1 MSQSAVRSIQRRA
14 GGMVRSAATTSACA
28 LAVLA
33 ATPLLNAS
41 TIRHDVPDSSYTA
54 LANDPQYA
62 SVGAVS
68 YRDPNLKS
76 FYASGT
82 LISPYWVLTA
92 AHVTQDISTATFNV
106 GGNTAFNGTTYG
118 LADHFSN
125 PNWPGALTVN
135 GNDIGL
141 IRLSTPVT
149 NITPASRYYSG
160 NEIGQIAVSVGFGL
174 TGTGLTG
181 QQANTLGTKRAIEN
195 NIDVFGS
202 NFGYQNGIFA
212 SDFDDPTGNTTGPL
226 GSSIPRPLEGCIAAG
241 DSGGGAFISVNGR
254 AYVAGVH
261 SFFARNPGMGD
272 PNGSYGD
279 YYASTRVT
287 QYNTW
292 IDDNTAI
299 NWVGNSSGS
308 FTDNSRW
315 TIGTTSTNA
324 YPTAY
329 YTAGF
334 NVVGNYTVT
343 FDGSALQN
351 YQLLA
356 RNGNITLNL
365 NGSTYSLLSQAYEG
379 ALVVGRY
386 SGNSASI
393 TLTAGT
399 LNTRDAIIGQLTGSS
414 GRVIM
419 GANSTWNAT
428 GDVYVGGTSVGPGG
442 GGTIIVAN
450 SSAAVNV
457 SGTLRVLSTGTV
469 SYSNGTLSVG
479 TLDVAGGRVTL
490 PTGSSRVLQAKQL
503 MISGLGKLDLNDN
516 DMIINYDGASPISDV
531 RSYVASGFN
540 NGLQTGNG
548 IISTR
553 AKTSPNAGE
562 SGKTRVGFSEASSV
576 GLSSFDGIAV
586 DGSTILLKYT
596 YAGDANLDGMVDL
609 KDLAALASSWQTSGY
624 WSNGDFNYD
633 GTVNASDL
641 GLLSTNWQAGTTAA
655 LGPQLSLTSM
665 LTSFGLPTPVPEPV
679 SMSMLLAAAAM
690 LRRRRRA

>member
-1 MSQSAVRSIQRRA
+1 MSNRSVRPIRRGA
-14 GGMVRSAATTSACA
+14 GRPARPTAALGACA

-41 TIRHDVPDSSYTA
+41 TIRDDVPDGSYTA
-54 LANDPQYA
+54 LANDPKYA
-62 SVGAVS
+62 SVGAI
-68 YRDPNLKS
+68 S
-76 FYASGT
+76 FTDADHESFFASGT

-92 AHVTQDISTATFNV
+92 AHVTQAISAATFNV
-106 GGNTAFNGTTYG
+106 GGSTGFNGTTYTI
-118 LADHFSN
+118 ADHFSH
-125 PNWPGALTVN
+125 PNWPGALTTA

-141 IRLSTPVT
+141 IRLSSPVT
-149 NITPASRYYSG
+149 DITPGSRYYSG
-160 NEIGQIAVSVGFGL
+160 NELGQLATSVGFGL

-181 QQANTLGTKRAIEN
+181 QQANTLGTKRAIQN
-195 NIDVFGS
+195 DIDAFGS
-202 NFGYQNGIFA
+202 AFGYQNGIFA
-212 SDFDDPTGNTTGPL
+212 SDFDDPNGNVTGPL
-226 GSSIPRPLEGCIAAG
+226 GSTITRALEGCIAGG
-241 DSGGGAFISVNGR
+241 DSGGAAFISANGR

-261 SFFARNPGMGD
+261 SFFARDPFMGQ

-292 IDDNTAI
+292 IDDNLPN

-315 TIGTTSTNA
+315 TIGTTTTNA

-334 NVVGNYTVT
+334 NSPGSYTVT

-356 RNGNITLNL
+356 RRGDITLNL
-365 NGSTYSLLSQAYEG
+365 NGSTYSLVSQAYEG

-393 TLTAGT
+393 TLTGGT
-399 LNTRDAIIGQLTGSS
+399 LNTRDAMLGQLTGSS
-414 GRVIM
+414 GRIIM

-442 GGTIIVAN
+442 GGTITIAN
-450 SSAAVNV
+450 STAAVNV
-457 SGTLRVLSTGTV
+457 SGTLRVFTSGTV

-490 PTGSSRVLQAKQL
+490 PTGSHRVLQARQL
-503 MISGLGKLDLNDN
+503 ILSGLGKLDLNDN
-516 DMIINYDGASPISDV
+516 DMIIDYDGASPISGV
-531 RSYVASGFN
+531 RSYIVAGFN

-548 IISTR
+548 VISTR

-562 SGKTRVGFSEASSV
+562 AGKTRVGFGEASSV
-576 GLSSFDGIAV
+576 GLTSFDGINV
-586 DGSTILLKYT
+586 DASTILLKYT
-596 YAGDANLDGMVDL
+596 YAGDANLDGMVDIR
-609 KDLAALASSWQTSGY
+609 DLALLASSWKTSGF
-624 WSNGDFNYD
+624 WTNGDFNYD
-633 GTVNASDL
+633 GTVNAADL
-641 GLLSTNWQAGTTAA
+641 GLLSSNWQAGATAA
-655 LGPQLSLTSM
+655 LGPQLSLATT
-665 LTSFGLPTPVPEPV
+665 LTSLGLPTAVPEPT
-679 SMSMLLAAAAM
+679 SIPLLLAATAL